1 MPFKIYT
8 YEDPY
13 RLNET
18 DFWDDISSLPH
29 FCSAQTL
36 ANGLRKTMRDSI
48 HAVLSTL
55 NALVDDEEVY
65 HSWTQNISL
74 QIQQYSALTKIFNLL
89 YEKGRID
96 DNFRSALEKNQNYFL
111 EAIRLFIELGIP
123 AASFD
128 QSKGNKEQ
136 KLFAYVL
143 RKVEQ
148 NPIFL
153 FPQTPDRDKLKDI
166 IRKLATKEFKEYIK
180 NHGHVDVKNNTAWF
194 QHTIETTGQWSGNA
208 IVVHGVHQFSPA
220 QLKLL
225 IDMDRMGMTIIFLF
239 NYQKKYES
247 IYSSWNEIYSCFEV
261 PFHHDTKVQGYHV
274 ETMQTPSNAL
284 ACAIG
289 ELCEGKIALGS
300 PRFKELYQLYQS
312 IPFTEFANIT
322 EYAHFVA
329 THVDAAKQ
337 KYSEDRTV
345 MERGNDVW
353 SNSTV
358 LAYLDE
364 QVYTA
369 NRDIHTLLNI
379 YYPEYSKERHFLSYP
394 IGQFFSAIY
403 RLWDYEKREI
413 VLDIPAI
420 KECLNSNIL
429 QAAPGEVLLR
439 TFCNLQILFE
449 NIETYQEFK
458 TKIKGKYLQ
467 NYDRVADSKAEDPI
481 FPLKDISI
489 YNQYKVNRR
498 DIVSLMKGIDEINV
512 IANHLFALD
521 ESREDFVDFG
531 KHFKKLEDFI
541 AQREPS
547 LANQQEQD
555 LIHALQERLDQI
567 HPDQSAFAGTFRDL
581 REGLYFYLKQKN
593 SDNGPDWVV
602 KNFEQIDGDI
612 LQSKIQFDQDKSKT
626 YHFACLSDM
635 DMNKRIDD
643 LLPWPLTEKYIHEAY
658 CPIDLQYQVYYSALA
673 EHGNFLRYALFYGLF
688 FNRSNVA
695 LSYVRQYGDETT
707 EPFAPL
713 TILGLS
719 PKGGPIEE
727 LVNIPGVN
735 ISGSKKALKPIAYS
749 RYQMMDMFLCPYRYF
764 LDYVM
769 EDKPIAQG
777 NFLYQK
783 FYENYLID
791 TVWKAISEK
800 PASMVLKDL
809 YLKTEIDKASSTIKE
824 FFPFWKTSEI
834 ADLKRR
840 AQNYLVHKTIGKNK
854 IVPKYQADHMTI
866 RKLYGNAYYRMEIS
880 DKEPV
885 NPYSAFEGFAER
897 SFPYKVYSLHK
908 IPQASTTD
916 RAVDLKQGM
925 SDYLNE
931 TFSSDKSAVASDWC
945 TYCVHS
951 DVCMEAHLQSNK

>member
-1 MPFKIYT
+1 MPYKIYT

-18 DFWDDISSLPH
+18 DFWEEISSLPH

-36 ANGLRKTMRDSI
+36 ANGLRKTIRDSI
-48 HAVLSTL
+48 HGVLSTL
-55 NALVDDEEVY
+55 DALVNDEEVY
-65 HSWTQNISL
+65 HNWTQNISL
-74 QIQQYSALTKIFNLL
+74 QIQQYSALTKIFNYL
-89 YEKGRID
+89 YEKGSID
-96 DNFRSALEKNQNYFL
+96 DNFRAALEKNQNYFL

-123 AASFD
+123 AESFD
-128 QSKGNKEQ
+128 KSKGNKEQ
-136 KLFAYVL
+136 KLFAYAL
-143 RKVEQ
+143 RKVEKD
-148 NPIFL
+148 PLFL
-153 FPQTPDRDKLKDI
+153 FPQTPEKDKLKGI
-166 IRKLATKEFKEYIK
+166 IRNLATKEFEEFKE
-180 NHGHVDVKNNTAWF
+180 NHGSSEVRNNESWF
-194 QHTIETTGQWSGNA
+194 QHTIDTTDKWSGDA

-274 ETMQTPSNAL
+274 DTMQTPSNAL
-284 ACAIG
+284 ACALG

-300 PRFKELYQLYQS
+300 PRFKELYQLYCT

-322 EYAHFVA
+322 EYAHFVS

-353 SNSTV
+353 DNSKV
-358 LAYLDE
+358 LGFLDE

-449 NIETYQEFK
+449 SLVSYHDFQTQ
-458 TKIKGKYLQ
+458 IKGKYLQ
-467 NYDRVADSKAEDPI
+467 NYDRVAKSKPTEPI
-481 FPLKDISI
+481 STLKDISI
-489 YNQYKVNRR
+489 YNQYKVNRK
-498 DIVSLMKGIDEINV
+498 DIESLLKGIDEINT
-512 IANHLFALD
+512 IATHLFALD

-531 KHFKKLEDFI
+531 KHFKKLEEFI
-541 AQREPS
+541 AQRESS

-567 HPDQSAFAGTFRDL
+567 QPDQSAFAGTFRDL
-581 REGLYFYLKQKN
+581 KEGLYYYLKQKN
-593 SDNGPDWVV
+593 TDNGPDWVV

-612 LQSKIQFDQDKSKT
+612 LQSKIQFEQHKEKT

-635 DMNKRIDD
+635 DMNKKIND
-643 LLPWPLTEKYIHEAY
+643 LLPWPLTEKYIHDAY

-673 EHGNFLRYALFYGLF
+673 ERGNFLRYALFYGLF
-688 FNRSNVA
+688 FNRCKVA

-707 EPFAPL
+707 EPFAPF

-727 LVNIPGVN
+727 LVNTVGVS
-735 ISGSKKALKPIAYS
+735 ISGSKMKPKPITYS
-749 RYQMMDMFLCPYRYF
+749 KYQMMDMFLCPYRFF

-791 TVWKAISEK
+791 AAWKEISEK
-800 PASMVLKDL
+800 PSKMILKDMF
-809 YLKTEIDKASSTIKE
+809 LKNCIDRASKNIEE
-824 FFPFWKTSEI
+824 FFPFWKSSEI

-840 AQNYLVHKTIGKNK
+840 AQNYLLHKTIGKNK

-866 RKLYGNAYYRMEIS
+866 RKLFGNARFDMEIS

-885 NPYSAFEGFAER
+885 NPYPAFEGIAQR
-897 SFPYKVYSLHK
+897 SFPNKVYSLHK
-908 IPQASTTD
+908 VPDASMKAKAD
-916 RAVDLKQGM
+916 ALKQDM
-925 SDYLNE
+925 LNYLNE

-951 DVCMEAHLQSNK
+951 DVCMESCLQSNK